1 VDIPRKKKPN
11 RARWVVAL
19 TIAAVIAVVSVALGR
34 LREAPPSIDA
44 ATVTTGTV
52 VRGPMQRDVRAPGT
66 LVPLEIR
73 WITAETSGRVDTI
86 KLRAGAEVSPD
97 TIVVQLSNPDT
108 VLAKLQTEREL
119 ASAEA
124 DLLQLTFRLQADKL
138 TQENAVWSLKQEATD
153 TERRAAAYEKGGEAV
168 FTQLDILQMK
178 DRAHAL
184 RQRVAIAERE
194 LAVLDQGMKVQID
207 AQKQQIVRRREMA
220 DFRKKQVEALS
231 VRAGFDGV
239 LQEMPLEL
247 GQWVVPGTVL
257 AKVVKPEKLKAVL
270 RVPETQAKDIALGQR
285 VVVDTKNGT
294 VPGHVARIATAAT
307 QGSVLVDV
315 YLDGDTPAGARP
327 DLNVDGTVE
336 IEHLDS
342 VLSLERPI
350 GAQPDRP
357 ISLFRVGEGG
367 REAVRVNVLIGRV
380 SVNTVEV
387 KSGLPEGARVIVS
400 DMSRWE
406 TAQRLTLR

>member
-1 VDIPRKKKPN
+1 MPRTKKPK
-11 RARWVVAL
+11 RARWIVGVAVAL
-19 TIAAVIAVVSVALGR
+19 AIAIVSVALGR
-34 LREAPPSIDA
+34 LRDAPPSVDA

-52 VRGPMQRDVRAPGT
+52 VRGAMQRDVRAPGT
-66 LVPLEIR
+66 LVPLDIR
-73 WITAETSGRVDTI
+73 WITAETSGRVDRI
-86 KLRAGAEVSPD
+86 DLRAGADVQPD
-97 TIVVQLSNPDT
+97 TIVIRLSNPDT

-138 TQENAVWSLKQEATD
+138 TQENALWSLKQDATD

-194 LAVLDQGMKVQID
+194 LAVLDQGMKLQIE

-220 DFRKKQVEALS
+220 VFRAKQVDSLI

-270 RVPETQAKDIALGQR
+270 RVPETQAKDIAVGQR
-285 VVVDTKNGT
+285 VSVDTKNGI
-294 VPGHVARIATAAT
+294 VPGHVARVATAAT
-307 QGSVLVDV
+307 QGAVLVDV
-315 YLDGDTPAGARP
+315 LLDADPPAGARP

-342 VLSLERPI
+342 VLSLERPV

-357 ISLFRVGEGG
+357 MSLFRLGDSGK
-367 REAVRVNVLIGRV
+367 EAVRVNVVIGKV
-380 SVNTVEV
+380 SVRSVEV